1 MPECRTFA
9 NYFFSMK
16 EILSSDKET
25 CAEVVRLIEA
35 SEHPL
40 IISHKNP
47 DGDAIGSSMGLKF
60 FLKKLGKKPNIIV
73 PDSFPDFL
81 DFLPGSENIKF
92 FDRHRETSLRIL
104 EEADLIFFLDF
115 NSLKRIDELGVL
127 AGNKNVPKI
136 MVDHHPFPEP
146 IADYKYHRTNVSSTS
161 ELIYEFCR
169 LLFPT
174 VSVQSK
180 MATCLYAGL
189 STDTGTFRHNIHENT
204 HQTAGALFK
213 AGADHAAVIQHIFD
227 SNSVDRMR
235 LMGFCLFEK
244 LVILREFETA
254 YIALSKEE
262 MAAFH
267 HRKGDTEGF
276 VNQALSIDGVKMAVL
291 FTEQNDVLTK
301 LSLRSKGDFAINDF
315 AHKYFNGGGHKNAAG
330 GIFEGT
336 LDQTILYFQ
345 EVLPDVQ
352 AINA

>member
-1 MPECRTFA
+1 
-9 NYFFSMK
+9 MK
-16 EILSSDKET
+16 DLKPSDKEA
-25 CAEVVRLIEA
+25 CSEVVRLIEA

-47 DGDAIGSSMGLKF
+47 DGDAVGSSLGLKF

-81 DFLPGSENIKF
+81 KFLPGSENIKL
-92 FDRHRETSLRIL
+92 FDRQRETCVRIIQ
-104 EEADLIFFLDF
+104 EADLVFFLDF

-127 AGNKNVPKI
+127 AGDKKVPKI
-136 MVDHHPFPEP
+136 MVDHHPFPDD

-169 LLFPT
+169 LLYPH
-174 VSVQSK
+174 VSVQAK

-204 HQTAGALFK
+204 HQTAGELFK
-213 AGADHAAVIQHIFD
+213 AGADHASVIQHIFD
-227 SNSVDRMR
+227 SNSLDRMR

-244 LVILREFETA
+244 LTIVPQHETA

-291 FTEQNDVLTK
+291 FTEQADTLTK

-315 AHKYFNGGGHKNAAG
+315 ANQFFNGGGHKNAAG
-330 GIFEGT
+330 GTYEGSLT
-336 LDQTILYFQ
+336 NTIQYFLEKLP
-345 EVLPDVQ
+345 EVQRMNEVV
-352 AINA
+352 

>member
-1 MPECRTFA
+1 
-9 NYFFSMK
+9 MK
-16 EILSSDKET
+16 EILPSDKET
-25 CAEVVRLIEA
+25 CSEVVRLIEA

-47 DGDAIGSSMGLKF
+47 DGDAIGSSLGLKF

-73 PDSFPDFL
+73 PDSFPGFL
-81 DFLPGSENIKF
+81 DFLPGAANIKL
-92 FDRHRETSLRIL
+92 FDRQRESSLRII

-115 NSLKRIDELGVL
+115 NSLKRIDELGML
-127 AGNKNVPKI
+127 TGNRPVPKI
-136 MVDHHPFPEP
+136 MVDHHPFPDD
-146 IADYKYHRTNVSSTS
+146 IYDYKYHRTNVSSTS

-169 LLFPT
+169 LLYPHVT
-174 VSVQSK
+174 VQAK

-189 STDTGTFRHNIHENT
+189 STDTGTFRHNIHPYT
-204 HQTAGALFK
+204 HQTAGALFQ
-213 AGADHAAVIQHIFD
+213 AGADHASVIQHIFD

-244 LVILREFETA
+244 MVLLREFETA
-254 YIALSKEE
+254 YIALSREE

-276 VNQALSIDGVKMAVL
+276 VNQALSIEGVKMAVL
-291 FTEQNDVLTK
+291 FTEQGDTLTK
-301 LSLRSKGDFAINDF
+301 LSLRSKGDFAINEF

-330 GIFEGT
+330 GTFEGP
-336 LDQTILYFQ
+336 LDKAILYFE
-345 EVLPDVQ
+345 EVLPEVQ

>member
-1 MPECRTFA
+1 
-9 NYFFSMK
+9 MK
-16 EILSSDKET
+16 DLIPSDKVA
-25 CAEVVRLIEA
+25 CSEVVRLIEA

-47 DGDAIGSSMGLKF
+47 DGDAVGSSLGLKF

-81 DFLPGSENIKF
+81 KFLPGSENIKL
-92 FDRHRETSLRIL
+92 FDRQRETSVRIIQ
-104 EEADLIFFLDF
+104 EADLIFFLDF

-127 AGNKNVPKI
+127 AGDKKVPKI
-136 MVDHHPFPEP
+136 MVDHHPFPDQ

-161 ELIYEFCR
+161 EMIYEFCR
-169 LLFPT
+169 LLYPH
-174 VSVQSK
+174 VSVQAK

-204 HQTAGALFK
+204 HQTAGELFK
-213 AGADHAAVIQHIFD
+213 AGADHASVIQHIFD
-227 SNSVDRMR
+227 SNSLDRMR

-244 LVILREFETA
+244 LTIVPQFETA

-291 FTEQNDVLTK
+291 FTEQTDALTK

-315 AHKYFNGGGHKNAAG
+315 ANQYFNGGGHKNAAG
-330 GIFEGT
+330 GTYEGSLT
-336 LDQTILYFQ
+336 HTIQYFLEKLP
-345 EVLPDVQ
+345 EVQRMNEATV
-352 AINA
+352 

>member
-1 MPECRTFA
+1 
-9 NYFFSMK
+9 MK
-16 EILSSDKET
+16 DLIPSDKVA
-25 CAEVVRLIEA
+25 CSEVVRLIEA

-47 DGDAIGSSMGLKF
+47 DGDAVGSSLGLKF

-81 DFLPGSENIKF
+81 KFLPGSENIKL
-92 FDRHRETSLRIL
+92 FDRQRETSVRIIQ
-104 EEADLIFFLDF
+104 EADLIFFLDF

-127 AGNKNVPKI
+127 AGDKKVPKI
-136 MVDHHPFPEP
+136 MVDHHPFPDQ

-161 ELIYEFCR
+161 EMIYEFCR
-169 LLFPT
+169 LLYPH
-174 VSVQSK
+174 VSVQAK
-180 MATCLYAGL
+180 MAPCLYAGL

-204 HQTAGALFK
+204 HQTAGELFK
-213 AGADHAAVIQHIFD
+213 AGADHASVIQHIFD
-227 SNSVDRMR
+227 SNSLDRMR

-244 LVILREFETA
+244 LTIVPQFETA

-291 FTEQNDVLTK
+291 FTEQTDALTK

-315 AHKYFNGGGHKNAAG
+315 ANQYFNGGGHKNAAG
-330 GIFEGT
+330 GTYEGSLT
-336 LDQTILYFQ
+336 HTIQYFLEKLP
-345 EVLPDVQ
+345 EVQRMNEATV
-352 AINA
+352 